1 MSRLRILISIWM
13 VTFIVGFT
21 GFLMYAYMGFD
32 IWPLIAQ
39 LDANIKLAILAG
51 FVTSLLSLVTISVW
65 AKMTSNN

>member
-32 IWPLIAQ
+32 IWPLIAS
-39 LDANIKLAILAG
+39 LDTNIKLAIVSG
-51 FVTSLLSLVTISVW
+51 FITSLLSLVTISVW
-65 AKMTSNN
+65 AKISSNN